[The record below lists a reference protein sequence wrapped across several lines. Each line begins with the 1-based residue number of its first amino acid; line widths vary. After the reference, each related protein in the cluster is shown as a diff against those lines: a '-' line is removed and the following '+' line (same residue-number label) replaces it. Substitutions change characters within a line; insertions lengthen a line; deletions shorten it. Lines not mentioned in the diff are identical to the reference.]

1 MKSKPL
7 AGQSSVE
14 SGTSTSSIEKR
25 KKFSQMKAM
34 TVIDEGGEGEEQKND
49 GGGGFSIKP
58 I

>member
-1 MKSKPL
+1 M
-7 AGQSSVE
+7 E

-34 TVIDEGGEGEEQKND
+34 TVIDEGGEEESKEN
-49 GGGGFSIKP
+49 GGGFSIKP